1 MLPNEIM
8 PDAAPEG
15 GFESLGLSGPLTQT
29 LSELGY
35 EAPTPIQRQTI
46 PLLLAGRD
54 VVGQAQT
61 GSGKTA
67 AFALPILQ
75 SLDLSLDAV
84 QALVLTPTRELA
96 LQVAEAFHAYARH
109 LGRVRVLP
117 VYGGQPIQAQLT
129 RLRTGVQVIVG
140 TPGRVMDHLRRGTL
154 DFAQLKTVVLDE
166 GDEMLRMG
174 FVEDIEWILGQA
186 PEGVQKALF
195 SATMPEEIRRIADNY
210 LREPANV
217 QTIQRTLTVPTVEQ
231 RYILIPEA
239 AKFDALAQILELES
253 KPGEGIL
260 IFTRTRTAA
269 GELAERLNA
278 RGYAAEA
285 LHGDLNQVQRENVIR
300 RLRSGQLDLVT
311 ATDVAARGL
320 DVERI
325 GLVVNYHMP
334 YDPEWYV
341 HRIGRT
347 ARAGRAGSAVLFVT
361 PREQRLLR
369 DIERFTGQKIK
380 PSKLPTRADVAERR
394 VALFKQQLVDSLE
407 SQDLDL
413 YLTLVGQVV
422 EETGR
427 DMAEIAAAAA
437 RLARG
442 DKPLTLAVA
451 EQPADLAPAEDGMVR
466 LVIDAGRQQGVRAG
480 DIVGAIANEAGIP
493 GKSIG
498 VIDIY
503 DQFTFVEVPADVRQQ
518 VLDAMAGATVRNLP
532 VSVRLAVAKDVA
544 AAPPKPERR
553 PPHAPRPPTS
563 QVRRPAGPHDGPPE
577 RPRRPFARQE
587 RERQERERQERKRQE
602 RERQERERQEHE
614 ERQPFEHHQ
623 RDEKRPRPQAG
634 RGPTSR
640 PSGSWRPRKK

>member
-1 MLPNEIM
+1 MLPDDEGAL
-8 PDAAPEG
+8 DSAADVD
-15 GFESLGLSGPLTQT
+15 FASLGLAEPITRA

-61 GSGKTA
+61 GTGKTA

-75 SLDLSLDAV
+75 RLDLGLAAV

-96 LQVAEAFHAYARH
+96 LQVAEAFHAYARY
-109 LGRVRVLP
+109 LGRVRILP

-129 RLRTGVQVIVG
+129 RLRTGMQIIVG
-140 TPGRVMDHLRRGTL
+140 TPGRVMDHLRRGAL
-154 DFAQLKTVVLDE
+154 DFEHLQVAVLDE

-174 FVEDIEWILGQA
+174 FVEDIEWIFAQA

-195 SATMPEEIRRIADNY
+195 SATMPDEIRHIADRY
-210 LREPANV
+210 LQNPASV
-217 QTIQRTLTVPTVEQ
+217 QTVHRTLTVPTVEQ
-231 RYILIPEA
+231 RYVLVPEP
-239 AKFDALAQILELES
+239 AKLDALAQILELES
-253 KPGEGIL
+253 APGEGVL
-260 IFTRTRTAA
+260 VFTRTKTAA
-269 GELAERLNA
+269 AELAERLNA

-285 LHGDLNQVQRENVIR
+285 LHGDLNQAQRENVIR
-300 RLRSGQLDLVT
+300 RLRTGQLDLVT

-325 GLVVNYHMP
+325 GLVINYHMP

-347 ARAGRAGSAVLFVT
+347 ARAGRAGRAVLFVT

-380 PSKLPTRADVAERR
+380 PSKLPTRADVALRR
-394 VALFKQQLVDSLE
+394 VALFKQQILDSLE
-407 SQDLDL
+407 EEDLDL
-413 YLTLVGQVV
+413 YLNLVGQIV

-427 DMAEIAAAAA
+427 DMAEVAAAAA

-442 DKPLTLAVA
+442 DKPLTLAM
-451 EQPADLAPAEDGMVR
+451 EEEPADLAPAEDGMVR
-466 LVIDAGRQQGVRAG
+466 LVIDAGREQGVRAG

-498 VIDIY
+498 AIDIY
-503 DQFTFVEVPADVRQQ
+503 DQFAFVEIPTDYREQ
-518 VLDAMAGATVRNLP
+518 VLSAMAGATVRNLP
-532 VSVRLAVAKDVA
+532 VSVRLAVARDVA
-544 AAPPKPERR
+544 EAPTRPARDTMPARPAHPLRPPLGAPRRPASGARRTPPERPTARSRRPFIERSQDERPPRGPGRGPSSR
-553 PPHAPRPPTS
+553 PPHAK
-563 QVRRPAGPHDGPPE
+563 
-577 RPRRPFARQE
+577 
-587 RERQERERQERKRQE
+587 KR
-602 RERQERERQEHE
+602 
-614 ERQPFEHHQ
+614 
-623 RDEKRPRPQAG
+623 
-634 RGPTSR
+634 
-640 PSGSWRPRKK
+640 

>member
-1 MLPNEIM
+1 MIADEVTL
-8 PDAAPEG
+8 PDAAPDGE
-15 GFESLGLSGPLTQT
+15 FESLGLSEPIIRA

-61 GSGKTA
+61 GTGKTA

-75 SLDLSLDAV
+75 ELDLNVNAV

-96 LQVAEAFHAYARH
+96 LQVAEAFHAYARY

-117 VYGGQPIQAQLT
+117 VYGGQAIQVQLT
-129 RLRTGVQVIVG
+129 RLRTGMQIIVG

-154 DFAQLKTVVLDE
+154 DFEHLKTVVLDE

-174 FVEDIEWILGQA
+174 FVEDIEWILAQA
-186 PEGVQKALF
+186 PEGLQKALF
-195 SATMPEEIRRIADNY
+195 SATMPDEIRRIADRY
-210 LREPANV
+210 LHDPASV
-217 QTIQRTLTVPTVEQ
+217 QTVQRTLTVPTVDQ
-231 RYILIPEA
+231 RYVLVPEA
-239 AKFDALAQILELES
+239 AKLEALAQILELEAS
-253 KPGEGIL
+253 PGEGVL
-260 IFTRTRTAA
+260 VFTRTKTSAA
-269 GELAERLNA
+269 ELAERLNA

-285 LHGDLNQVQRENVIR
+285 LHGDLNQAQRENVIR

-347 ARAGRAGSAVLFVT
+347 ARAGRAGRAVLFVT
-361 PREQRLLR
+361 PREQRLLH

-394 VALFKQQLVDSLE
+394 VALFKQQIVDSLE
-407 SQDLDL
+407 GADMDL
-413 YLTLVGQVV
+413 YLALVGQVM

-427 DMAEIAAAAA
+427 DMAEVAAAAA

-442 DKPLTLAVA
+442 DKPLTLAVQ

-466 LVIDAGRQQGVRAG
+466 LVIDAGREQGVRAG

-498 VIDIY
+498 AIDIY
-503 DQFTFVEVPADVRQQ
+503 DKFIFVEVPEEYRDQ
-518 VLDAMAGATVRNLP
+518 VLAAMANTSIRHMP
-532 VSVRLAVAKDVA
+532 VNVRLAVARDVA
-544 AAPPKPERR
+544 EAPAR
-553 PPHAPRPPTS
+553 PPRPPRPPFGET
-563 QVRRPAGPHDGPPE
+563 RRHGPPT
-577 RPRRPFARQE
+577 RPP
-587 RERQERERQERKRQE
+587 
-602 RERQERERQEHE
+602 
-614 ERQPFEHHQ
+614 
-623 RDEKRPRPQAG
+623 AG

-640 PSGSWRPRKK
+640 PSGSWRPRPSGKPERPPRKK